1 MCNNNWWARASYTI
15 EAAFVVPFGFLALM
29 SFSCLFGMLLRQ
41 NDMQLEMVKAVQS
54 YGCTGSEI
62 ASVKVLLSD
71 HVLLQWE
78 DTADGKLCCVNSR
91 ESIPFLG
98 GRFVSMHRY
107 QQMVAS
113 SYKGISMTSDGS
125 GNDIVYIA
133 LNGRVYHTDRECTYL
148 RTRIQSIT
156 VYQLESKRNES
167 GGIYY
172 PCESCCQLQ
181 SVSADSNVY
190 IASYGNRYHVQSTCP
205 KLKRTV
211 RAVHRSEIGNLPAC
225 SKCGE

>member
-1 MCNNNWWARASYTI
+1 MRNNTWWARASYTI

-41 NDMQLEMVKAVQS
+41 NDIQLEMVKAVQT
-54 YGCTGSEI
+54 YGCTGSEV
-62 ASVKVLLSD
+62 ASLEILLSD
-71 HVLLQWE
+71 HVLLQWD
-78 DTADGKLCCVNSR
+78 DTADGKLCYVNSR

-98 GRFVSMHRY
+98 GRFVGMYRY

-113 SYKGISMTSDGS
+113 NYKGISMVSDEDS
-125 GNDIVYIA
+125 NDIVYVA
-133 LNGRVYHTDRECTYL
+133 VNGRVYHLDRECTYL
-148 RTRIQSIT
+148 RTRIQST
-156 VYQLESKRNES
+156 AVRELETKRNES

-172 PCESCCQLQ
+172 PCESCCQSQ
-181 SVSADSNVY
+181 PAPADSSVY
-190 IASYGNRYHVQSTCP
+190 IASYGNRYHIQSNCP

-225 SKCGE
+225 SKCG